1 MKDQEK
7 NLILDV
13 DKAAPAR
20 STDRMES
27 LDGLR
32 GVAALIVVF
41 AHAMLTQPFFW
52 TLHFGPHTAPRTAIE
67 NWIAD
72 TPFRLLW
79 SGSAP
84 VILFFVLSG
93 FVLTLP
99 WTNGR
104 QLSYGNYVISRICRI
119 YLPYLAAMIFAA
131 VFAALLG
138 GVRIPTATDW
148 INIYAWISG
157 FKATSIPVY
166 LSSIG
171 LMLGN
176 DYSTWLNNPTW
187 SLVWEMRVS
196 LLFPLI
202 VIPVIRWGLA
212 GAVVVVFGLW
222 LGLGFGKIG
231 AASFPEIT
239 ALLGRPHMTFYYAA
253 FFLMGAVLAKYRAP
267 LTQLVSRGNGEG
279 PILLLVAGLW
289 SWYTQWAVQQE
300 LMIGAGAMLIIIASI
315 SDGLPRKFLL
325 TTPIQWLG
333 RVSYSLY
340 LVHVP
345 IILIAV
351 HLLHDVVPYSFI
363 ALIAILAALIF
374 SELFYRAIERPTHKL
389 GRYLA
394 RSKTPTDNIGTA
406 RTTAI

>member
-1 MKDQEK
+1 MKEQET
-7 NLILDV
+7 NLKLDV

-20 STDRMES
+20 LTDRMQS

-52 TLHFGPHTAPRTAIE
+52 TLHFGPHTSPRTAIE
-67 NWIAD
+67 TWIAD

-99 WTNGR
+99 WAGGR
-104 QLSYGNYVISRICRI
+104 QLPYGKYLISRFCRI

-131 VFAALLG
+131 IFAYLLG
-138 GVRIPTATDW
+138 GIRIPGATDW

-157 FKATSIPVY
+157 FKATSVPVY
-166 LSSIG
+166 LSSIV
-171 LMLGN
+171 LVLGN

-196 LLFPLI
+196 LLLPLI
-202 VIPVIRWGLA
+202 VIPVMRWGLA
-212 GAVVVVFGLW
+212 GAVVVVFALW

-231 AASFPEIT
+231 AASFPEAT

-253 FFLMGAVLAKYRAP
+253 FFLMGAVLARYRVA
-267 LTQLVSRGNGEG
+267 LTNLASRGSGEG
-279 PILLLVAGLW
+279 SILLLLAGLW
-289 SWYTQWAVQQE
+289 SWYTNWAVQQE
-300 LMIGAGAMLIIIASI
+300 LMIGVGAMLIIIAAI
-315 SDGLPRKFLL
+315 SDGLPRAFLL
-325 TTPIQWLG
+325 TAPVQWLG

-351 HLLHDVVPYSFI
+351 HLLYDILPYSVI
-363 ALIAILAALIF
+363 APIAVLTSLVF
-374 SELFYRAIERPTHKL
+374 SELFYRAIERPAHRL
-389 GRYLA
+389 GRHLS
-394 RSKTPTDNIGTA
+394 RSKASAVTVVTERA
-406 RTTAI
+406 SAM